1 MLERVKLALRIS
13 HNYLD
18 DDISET
24 IEAARSEMV
33 RAGVSEEK
41 AADDDDSLV
50 SLFIKTFCLYHYCN
64 DEKIKDKYENAYTC
78 QLDNIR
84 KSSGYMEDNGNV

>member
-13 HNYLD
+13 HDYLD
-18 DDISET
+18 DDINET
-24 IEAARSEMV
+24 IDAARLEMI

-41 AADDDDSLV
+41 ANDDEDSLV
-50 SLFIKTFCLYHYCN
+50 CLFIKTFCLYHYCN
-64 DEKIKDKYENAYTC
+64 DDKIKDKYEVAYTC

-84 KSSGYMEDNGNV
+84 KSSGYMGENGNV